1 MFRLTGQKEV
11 SCPAIKVA
19 GNLVLSRDG
28 EVTMKFDHESAMI
41 HLMENEFL
49 YPADMIEVPR
59 TSIQK
64 MMTRLRNELNIT
76 RGR

>member
-19 GNLVLSRDG
+19 GNLVLSPDG
-28 EVTMKFDHESAMI
+28 EVTMKFDHESEMI
-41 HLMENEFL
+41 HIMDDEFH
-49 YPADMIEVPR
+49 YPADMIEAHLA
-59 TSIQK
+59 SIQK
-64 MMTRLRNELNIT
+64 MMTRLCNELNIS